1 MSSWH
6 TFRFDVSMPAA
17 WLAVAL
23 LLGPPLPAGAQLTD
37 LGNVLL
43 DQCDGTPDPCESG
56 DQLGSAVAAGD
67 FDGDGF
73 IDLAVGV
80 PGEDVSGYA
89 SAGAVH
95 VFYGS
100 PGGLR
105 TTGDQF
111 LTQSTSGVAGGPE
124 ANDRWGWSLTAGR
137 FNLDAYDDLAIGG
150 PFEDL
155 VVNGTNIVD
164 AGAVWVLFGSASGL
178 TGSGSRYFDQE
189 TSPIPDDS
197 IETGDRFGEVLATA
211 PSFRGDVHDALLIGT
226 PREDGLWADEGAI
239 FWVGQ
244 YGGGTLNVAYRY
256 LQSDYYSACG
266 ELGETSDFF
275 GAALAGDSRWSDA
288 AGDFP
293 SFDWLVGAPGESLT
307 SPSNGR
313 LGVDYHS
320 SATRQCWDQNS
331 SGVLGTAGVDDFFSS
346 ALAAGDFDDDG
357 DSDLAIG
364 APGETLAGGYEG
376 VVNVLYNNG
385 SVLTSNLDQMF
396 DQDDFAPSS
405 SAEAGDWFGDPLA
418 VGDFDGDGAADLAI
432 GVPLEG
438 VVVSGSSRSAAG
450 EVNVLYGGVGVGLS
464 TAGKQTFH
472 QNYPVGMLGTP
483 ITNDQLGFAL
493 AAGDFDGNGSADL
506 AIGVPNDTQG
516 GISQAGTVQVVYGL
530 DGDLGAFGTVQFASS
545 AASYDESDGATAV
558 ILLRSGSAVVAA
570 TVDHSRSS
578 GTATPGTDFSYTAG
592 SETWSV
598 GDDGFET
605 YSFSITQDTLDEPN
619 ETIVF
624 ALANPTAGTAIGSPA
639 TFTVTIAD
647 DDVAGTLQFG
657 GPTYSISE
665 AGGAATITVTRTGGA
680 ASAVTVHYETWEA
693 GGGTATAGQD
703 YTAVAGT
710 LTFAAT
716 EASQTFQVPITND
729 PTDEPNETVVLKL
742 TSPGGGGTLGAPT
755 IATLTIQDDDP
766 AGQIF
771 LDGFESGSTAEWS
784 SAVP

>member
-1 MSSWH
+1 MSPWRIS
-6 TFRFDVSMPAA
+6 RLEVLLPAA
-17 WLAVAL
+17 LLAVAFH
-23 LLGPPLPAGAQLTD
+23 LGAPRSVGAQLTD

-43 DQCDGTPDPCESG
+43 DQCDGTPDPCETG

-111 LTQSTSGVAGGPE
+111 FTQSTSGVAGGPE
-124 ANDRWGWSLTAGR
+124 TNDRWGWALTAGR

-155 VVNGTNIVD
+155 TVGSVNVLD

-178 TGSGSRYFDQE
+178 TGAGSRYFDQE
-189 TSPIPDDS
+189 TSPISGDS
-197 IETGDRFGEVLATA
+197 IEAGDRFGEILATA
-211 PSFRGDVHDALLIGT
+211 PSFRSDVHDALLIGT
-226 PREDGLWADEGAI
+226 PREDGLWADEGAV
-239 FWVGQ
+239 FWLGQ
-244 YGGGTLNVAYRY
+244 YSGGTLNVAYRY

-266 ELGETSDFF
+266 ELGETNDFF

-293 SFDWLVGAPGESLT
+293 SFDWVVGAPGESLT

-331 SGVLGTAGVDDFFSS
+331 SGVLGTAGVDDFFAS

-376 VVNVLYNNG
+376 VVQVLYNNG

-396 DQDDFAPSS
+396 DQDDFAPNS
-405 SAEAGDWFGDPLA
+405 SAETGDWFGDPLA

-450 EVNVLYGGVGVGLS
+450 EVDVLYGGAGVGLS
-464 TAGKQTFH
+464 TNGKQTFH
-472 QNYPVGMLGTP
+472 QSQPVGMLGTP
-483 ITNDQLGFAL
+483 ITNDQFGFAI
-493 AAGDFDGNGSADL
+493 ATGDFDGNGSADL

-516 GISQAGTVQVVYGL
+516 GISQVGTVQVVYGL

-545 AASYDESDGATAV
+545 TASYDESDAATPV

-570 TVDHSRSS
+570 TVDHARSG
-578 GTATPGTDFSYTAG
+578 GTATPGTDFSYTPG
-592 SETWSV
+592 SETWGV

-605 YSFSITQDTLDEPN
+605 FSFSITQDTLDEPN

-624 ALANPTAGTAIGSPA
+624 ALSNPTEGTALGSPM
-639 TFTVTIAD
+639 TFTVTMVD

-657 GPTYSISE
+657 GPTYSIPE
-665 AGGAATITVTRTGGA
+665 AGGAATITVTRAGGA
-680 ASAVTVHYETWEA
+680 ASAVTVHYETWTA

-703 YTAVAGT
+703 YAAVAGT
-710 LTFAAT
+710 LTFGAA
-716 EASQTFQVPITND
+716 EASRTFEIPIAND
-729 PTDEPNETVVLKL
+729 PTDEPNETVVLRL
-742 TSPGGGGTLGAPT
+742 SSPGGGGTLGAPSL
-755 IATLTIQDDDP
+755 ATLTITDDDP
-766 AGQIF
+766 TGQNF
-771 LDGFESGSTAEWS
+771 RDGFESGGTTAWS
-784 SAVP
+784 GTIP

>member
-1 MSSWH
+1 M
-6 TFRFDVSMPAA
+6 
-17 WLAVAL
+17 
-23 LLGPPLPAGAQLTD
+23 
-37 LGNVLL
+37 
-43 DQCDGTPDPCESG
+43 
-56 DQLGSAVAAGD
+56 
-67 FDGDGF
+67 
-73 IDLAVGV
+73 
-80 PGEDVSGYA
+80 
-89 SAGAVH
+89 
-95 VFYGS
+95 
-100 PGGLR
+100 
-105 TTGDQF
+105 
-111 LTQSTSGVAGGPE
+111 
-124 ANDRWGWSLTAGR
+124 
-137 FNLDAYDDLAIGG
+137 
-150 PFEDL
+150 
-155 VVNGTNIVD
+155 
-164 AGAVWVLFGSASGL
+164 LFGSASGL

-376 VVNVLYNNG
+376 VVQVLYNNG

-396 DQDDFAPSS
+396 DQDDFAPNS
-405 SAEAGDWFGDPLA
+405 SAETGDWFGDPLA

-450 EVNVLYGGVGVGLS
+450 EVNVLYGGAGVGLS
-464 TAGKQTFH
+464 TSGKQTFH
-472 QNYPVGMLGTP
+472 QSYPVGMLGTP

-570 TVDHSRSS
+570 TVDHSRSG

-657 GPTYSISE
+657 AADLFDRGGRWRGDDHRDAHGRRRLGGHRSLRDLGGRRRHRDRGPGLHGGRRNADFRRHRGEPNLPGPDHQRPDRRAQRDGGVETHEPRRRRNARRAILCDVDDHRRRPDGPDLRRRLRVRRHDGLVRRRFPDRGARPDGA
-665 AGGAATITVTRTGGA
+665 AGGSTLAGSAGACRSLGG
-680 ASAVTVHYETWEA
+680 HD
-693 GGGTATAGQD
+693 GRHTAT
-703 YTAVAGT
+703 VSSV
-710 LTFAAT
+710 F
-716 EASQTFQVPITND
+716 SS
-729 PTDEPNETVVLKL
+729 TD
-742 TSPGGGGTLGAPT
+742 
-755 IATLTIQDDDP
+755 
-766 AGQIF
+766 
-771 LDGFESGSTAEWS
+771 
-784 SAVP
+784 SACCRSRF